1 MGAIVPHGNR
11 AVIIVIAGLVVV
23 GAIAALVYSATRSEP
38 VQTTRGIESPEAK
51 PQPPVTAPPA
61 ATRPKPAASAPAAAG
76 TSSPTPPSP
85 KADAAPTTGVL
96 VLESDTP
103 DTTVF
108 IDRKFL
114 GTTPQTLRDVTP
126 GEHQLIFSPTGQ
138 DSIRMTVEVEP
149 GTKTIV
155 ARFKE
160 LQLSETVEVVHKH
173 AFGSCRGTLKAS
185 PNGLTYDTKNTED
198 AFTVP
203 LTNPEVFAINY
214 VEKNLKVK
222 LKGGKTYSF
231 AEPDGTADKLYAFHQ
246 AVDKARQRLLSGRR
260 P

>member
-1 MGAIVPHGNR
+1 VNR
-11 AVIIVIAGLVVV
+11 LVVFLAGGV
-23 GAIAALVYSATRSEP
+23 VVLGAIAVLVYS
-38 VQTTRGIESPEAK
+38 TTRTEPAEPTAGIDSRSPK
-51 PQPPVTAPPA
+51 VAPPA
-61 ATRPKPAASAPAAAG
+61 AVPSAANRPKPAASAPAAAG
-76 TSSPTPPSP
+76 TPATTMP
-85 KADAAPTTGVL
+85 KADAAPTTGTL

-114 GTTPQTLRDVTP
+114 GTAPQTLRDVSP

-138 DSIRMTVEVEP
+138 DSIRMTVQVEP

-160 LQLSETVEVVHKH
+160 LQLDEKVEVVHKH

-185 PNGLTYDTKNTED
+185 PNGLTYDTKNAED

-203 LTNPEVFAINY
+203 LTNPDIFAVNY

-222 LKGGKTYSF
+222 LKGSKTYTF
-231 AEPDGTADKLYAFHQ
+231 VEPDGTADKLYAFHQ

>member
-1 MGAIVPHGNR
+1 MNRLVAIV
-11 AVIIVIAGLVVV
+11 VAGLVVV
-23 GAIAALVYSATRSEP
+23 GVIAGLLYSTN
-38 VQTTRGIESPEAK
+38 RGGP
-51 PQPPVTAPPA
+51 PPA
-61 ATRPKPAASAPAAAG
+61 TQEADAGSVAPKPTLNPPPATSRPKPAASPAAAAP
-76 TSSPTPPSP
+76 SSPAIAAP
-85 KADAAPTTGVL
+85 KAEAAPTTGTL

-103 DTTVF
+103 DTSVF

-114 GTTPQTLRDVTP
+114 GTAPQTLPDVAP

-138 DSIRMTVEVEP
+138 DSIRMTITVEP

-160 LQLSETVEVVHKH
+160 VQLNESVEVVHKH
-173 AFGSCRGTLKAS
+173 ALGSCRGTLKAS

-198 AFTVP
+198 AFTAP
-203 LTNPEVFAINY
+203 LTNLEIFTVNY

-222 LKGGKTYSF
+222 LKGGKSYTF
-231 AEPDGTADKLYAFHQ
+231 TEPGGTADKLYAFQQ
-246 AVDKARQRLLSGRR
+246 AVDKVRQRLLSGRR

>member
-1 MGAIVPHGNR
+1 VNR
-11 AVIIVIAGLVVV
+11 LVIILAGGLLAV
-23 GAIAALVYSATRSEP
+23 GAVAALLYTAARTEP
-38 VQTTRGIESPEAK
+38 VQPASEADTRDPEPRPTPAPAPNRPRPSASP
-51 PQPPVTAPPA
+51 APSAGAP
-61 ATRPKPAASAPAAAG
+61 ASAPAA
-76 TSSPTPPSP
+76 P
-85 KADAAPTTGVL
+85 KADATLTTGTL

-114 GTTPQTLRDVTP
+114 GTAPQTLRDVSP

-138 DSIRMTVEVEP
+138 ESIRMTIDVQP

-160 LQLSETVEVVHKH
+160 VQLDETVEVVHKH

-185 PNGLTYDTKNTED
+185 PNGLTYDTRTAED
-198 AFTVP
+198 AFTVA
-203 LTNPEVFAINY
+203 LTNAEIFAVNY
-214 VEKNLKVK
+214 TDKNLKVK
-222 LKGGKTYSF
+222 VKGGKTYTF
-231 AEPDGTADKLYAFHQ
+231 AEPEGTADKLYAFHQ

>member
-1 MGAIVPHGNR
+1 M
-11 AVIIVIAGLVVV
+11 
-23 GAIAALVYSATRSEP
+23 T
-38 VQTTRGIESPEAK
+38 
-51 PQPPVTAPPA
+51 PPVAN
-61 ATRPKPAASAPAAAG
+61 RPKPAASATAAAG
-76 TSSPTPPSP
+76 SSSPAPATP
-85 KADAAPTTGVL
+85 KVEAAPTTGTL

-103 DTTVF
+103 ETTVF

-114 GTTPQTLRDVTP
+114 GTAPQTLRDVAP
-126 GEHQLIFSPTGQ
+126 GEHQLIFSPSGQ
-138 DSIRMTVEVEP
+138 DSIRMTVTVEP

-160 LQLSETVEVVHKH
+160 LQLDERVEVVHKH
-173 AFGSCRGTLKAS
+173 SFGSCRGTLKAS

-198 AFTVP
+198 VFTVP
-203 LTNPEVFAINY
+203 LTNPDVFAVNY

-222 LKGGKTYSF
+222 LKGGKTYTF

-246 AVDKARQRLLSGRR
+246 AVEKARQRMLQGRR